1 MKRWASCTAVI
12 VAVAISGCGSE
23 SEGGTATKTVTASA
37 PATETVTA
45 PATSAETTTPA
56 ETDSA
61 DGQESSDTDPDR
73 PDDSLDVGQSG
84 TVGNLEVTLK
94 KFQEV
99 TPDEPMDGWTHYGA
113 QLNIKNDGDGPEEV
127 LASAQTGLENI
138 YVATVEPISNEIAE
152 GEQLLLDTMRPGSS
166 IEGWVVF
173 AVPDDSE
180 LMDSFGLYFDDFEG
194 NEVVWWNPLSE

>member
-99 TPDEPMDGWTHYGA
+99 TPDEPMDGWIHYGA

-127 LASAQTGLENI
+127 LASAQTRLENI
-138 YVATVEPISNEIAE
+138 YVATVEPISDEIAE